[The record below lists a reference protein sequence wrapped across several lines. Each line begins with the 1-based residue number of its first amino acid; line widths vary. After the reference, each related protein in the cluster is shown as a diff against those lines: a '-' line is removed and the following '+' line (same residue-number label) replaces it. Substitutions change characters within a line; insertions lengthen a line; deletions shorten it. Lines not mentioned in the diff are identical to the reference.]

1 MDDILS
7 SFYALFKS
15 YARCFNSDDARVSQ
29 NIELKVEHTYRVC
42 KDIVEIAGSLG
53 LCRDE
58 IRLAE
63 IIALFHD
70 IGRFEQLAKYGT
82 FSDRAS
88 EDHAALGLRILKSLD
103 MLSGLSD
110 RERNIA
116 FRSIQLHN
124 CYDLPAGEP
133 EEFILYTR
141 LIRDADKLDIL
152 GIVADYS
159 EECHLHPN
167 PAMRLDLPDLPGCSQ
182 IVVDDLLSNRL
193 VKIGDLRTYNDLKL
207 LYLGWAFDINFPYT
221 LSCIREKRYMDRIV
235 ATLPDVD
242 EVRRVYGHICS
253 YIDDRLYSRT

>member
-7 SFYALFKS
+7 SFYAQFKI
-15 YARCFNSDDARVSQ
+15 YTRGFYSDDAKVSQ

-42 KDIVEIAGSLG
+42 RDIAEIAGSLG

-88 EDHAALGLRILKSLD
+88 EDHAALGMKVLKSLD
-103 MLSGLSD
+103 VLSSLSD
-110 RERNIA
+110 KERRIA

-124 CYDLPAGEP
+124 CYELPPGEP
-133 EEFILYTR
+133 EECLLYTR

-152 GIVADYS
+152 GIVANYN
-159 EECHLHPN
+159 EARYIHPN
-167 PAMRLDLPDLPGCSQ
+167 PAMELDLPDLPVFSQ
-182 IVVDDLLSNRL
+182 TVVDDLLNSRL
-193 VKIGDLRTYNDLKL
+193 AKIGDLRSYNDLKL

-221 LSCIREKRYMDRIV
+221 LSCIRERRYMERIV

-242 EVRRVYGHICS
+242 EVRQVYSHICS
-253 YIDDRLYSRT
+253 YIDDRLGSRI